1 MNDYTKKTLNEYI
14 SFTESTL
21 KKFSYKNK
29 LGLQSS
35 VADAMDY
42 SLEAGGKRIRPV
54 LVLAFCHMCG
64 GDYRKAAAPAAAI
77 EMIHTFSLI
86 HDDLPCMD
94 NDDFRRGKPSCHKKF
109 GEACAVLAGNA
120 LAIRPFQVIAESE
133 LNDSMK
139 IKLIA
144 ELACSSGAEGMIG
157 GQIIDM
163 ENEQRSTVN
172 GENLR
177 MMYALKTGRLI
188 KTSCVMGCIAAE
200 ASDEQVKNAEEY
212 AHCLGLAFQ
221 IIDDILDVTGDE
233 AALGKPIGSDAEENK
248 TTFVTLY
255 GIENAREE
263 AVKLTD
269 KAMKILGRFDNNEFL
284 IELTKY
290 LLDRN
295 Y

>member
-109 GEACAVLAGNA
+109 GEACAVLAGDA

-144 ELACSSGAEGMIG
+144 ELACSSGTEGMIG

>member
-1 MNDYTKKTLNEYI
+1 MNNYTKKTLNEYI

-35 VADAMDY
+35 VADAMNY

-86 HDDLPCMD
+86 HDDLPCID

-109 GEACAVLAGNA
+109 GEACAVLAGDA

>member
-1 MNDYTKKTLNEYI
+1 MNNYTKKTLNEYI

-109 GEACAVLAGNA
+109 GEACAVLAGDA

-177 MMYALKTGRLI
+177 MMYAL

>member
-1 MNDYTKKTLNEYI
+1 MNNYTKKTLNEYI

-35 VADAMDY
+35 VADAMNY

-54 LVLAFCHMCG
+54 LVLAFCHMFG

-109 GEACAVLAGNA
+109 GEACAVLAGDA

>member
-1 MNDYTKKTLNEYI
+1 MNNYTKKTLNEYI

-109 GEACAVLAGNA
+109 GEACAVLAGDA

-144 ELACSSGAEGMIG
+144 ELACSSGTEGMIG

>member
-1 MNDYTKKTLNEYI
+1 MNNYTKKTLNEYI

-109 GEACAVLAGNA
+109 GEACAVLAGDA
-120 LAIRPFQVIAESE
+120 LAIRPFQVMAESE